1 MGRRREENMGRRR
14 EEKVGRQ
21 ASLSFAQIQIKAAP
35 SGRLFSVGGQVVTNR
50 LAVKLMD
57 IHDLQF
63 ALRISADQKVE
74 GCISPGVPG
83 TVRNCPP
90 EWLIH
95 NKPISASQ
103 PRYFSFSSRR
113 PFSDGP
119 LTMVLLRR
127 SLDIR

>member
-1 MGRRREENMGRRR
+1 MGRRRDEKMGRQ
-14 EEKVGRQ
+14 KVGRQ
-21 ASLSFAQIQIKAAP
+21 ASLSFAQIQIRRPFRAAFF
-35 SGRLFSVGGQVVTNR
+35 SLGRQAVPNR
-50 LAVKLMD
+50 LVVKLMD
-57 IHDLQF
+57 IHDPQF

-74 GCISPGVPG
+74 GCISLGVSG